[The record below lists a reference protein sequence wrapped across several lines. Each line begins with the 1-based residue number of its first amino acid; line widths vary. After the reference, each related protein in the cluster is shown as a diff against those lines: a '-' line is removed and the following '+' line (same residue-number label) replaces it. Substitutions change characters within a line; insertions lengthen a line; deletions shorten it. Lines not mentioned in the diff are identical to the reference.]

1 MEKTIIITGGLG
13 GIGQAL
19 AKLLQQQGW
28 QVAISS
34 RKEDAVQGNFP
45 LIISDV
51 SSQTGA
57 EQALVAAEKIFGAAP
72 AALAHCAGQSLLMPL
87 HRTTESQYRQCLAAN
102 LDSAFFTLQ
111 AFIKARLA
119 DKSPSAA
126 LLVASVVGEIGVT
139 NHEAIAAAKAGI
151 IGLTQAA
158 AATYAP
164 WCRVNAVSPGLTA
177 TPAAAKMLVSESSR
191 QLAAAQYP
199 LGRYGEAQDIA
210 QAMAFLL
217 QAPWISG
224 QVLSVDGGFTAVRP
238 VVKSST

>member
-1 MEKTIIITGGLG
+1 MEKTILITGGLG

-28 QVAISS
+28 QVALTS
-34 RKEDAVQGNFP
+34 RQEDAVAENFP
-45 LIISDV
+45 LINSDV
-51 SSQTGA
+51 SSQAGA
-57 EQALVAAEKIFGAAP
+57 EQALTAAEKIFGQPP

-87 HRTTESQYRQCLAAN
+87 HRTTENQYRQCLAAN

-111 AFIKARLA
+111 AFIKARLVEKA
-119 DKSPSAA
+119 PSAA
-126 LLVASVVGEIGVT
+126 VLVASVVGEIGVT

-177 TPAAAKMLVSESSR
+177 TPAAAKMLATDNSR
-191 QLAAAQYP
+191 QMAAAQYP

-210 QAMAFLL
+210 EAMAFLL

-238 VVKSST
+238 VVKP